1 MNYLE
6 SSLAIQ
12 ICREIYT
19 ATAEHLFMS
28 LPGNGIKIVQT
39 FP

>member
-1 MNYLE
+1 MNYFE

-19 ATAEHLFMS
+19 ATAEHLIMS
-28 LPGNGIKIVQT
+28 ILGHGMKVVRT